1 MHIWSQAPYIVYIY
15 VVIKCRKK
23 EMKEKLTSLVRTYK
37 SFCSNASTSLLYSYT
52 RSFNGFVV
60 KLTNEEMLRVAGEFL
75 DELFIK
81 FPKFCL
87 MEIFVLQTKVSSRIP
102 TI

>member
-1 MHIWSQAPYIVYIY
+1 
-15 VVIKCRKK
+15 
-23 EMKEKLTSLVRTYK
+23 MKEKLTSLVRTYK

-60 KLTNEEMLRVAGEFL
+60 KLTKEEMLRVAGEFL

-81 FPKFCL
+81 LKGYEKYNHFMLECELSSWMNFSL
-87 MEIFVLQTKVSSRIP
+87 NFQNFV
-102 TI
+102 